1 MSNKTYTYGE
11 TVIEFEAH
19 SEEDYQ
25 KLLNRN
31 TEQYNRW
38 SEGLY
43 HKGMAVHIDY
53 VRYIPLE
60 MALIELQDFIR
71 KGYSIVKAE
80 SRSLF
85 FKCILRKP
93 EQTVAAELII
103 LAETTREEYERA
115 RFERN
120 ETKTAQMLEETI
132 ANKRYEAAAEA
143 AEKLAKATARKDA
156 AEAQTALADLMAAYT
171 KPAQPHAQ
179 VTA

>member
-1 MSNKTYTYGE
+1 
-11 TVIEFEAH
+11 
-19 SEEDYQ
+19 
-25 KLLNRN
+25 
-31 TEQYNRW
+31 
-38 SEGLY
+38 
-43 HKGMAVHIDY
+43 MAVHIDF
-53 VRYIPLE
+53 VRHMPLE
-60 MALIELQDFIR
+60 LALIELQDFIR

-80 SRSLF
+80 SQALF

-93 EQTVAAELII
+93 EETVAAELII
-103 LAETTREEYERA
+103 LAETTREEYERV

-171 KPAQPHAQ
+171 KPAQPDAQ